1 MKLSKIETPVRV
13 VLAFNDAFNRHEV
26 DEMMA
31 LMSEDCVFENTF
43 PPPDGAR
50 YEGRA
55 AVAQFWRD
63 FFAASPSARFETE
76 EIFGLGNR
84 CVVRW
89 RYDWTDASGQSGHV
103 RGVDLFKVQGE
114 LISEKL
120 SYVKG

>member
-31 LMSEDCVFENTF
+31 LMSKDCVFENTF

-63 FFAASPSARFETE
+63 FFAASPAARFETE

-89 RYDWTDASGQSGHV
+89 RYDWTDASGQPGHV
-103 RGVDLFKVQGE
+103 RGVDLFKVEGG